1 MQTQF
6 AWISDLNTYQ
16 RSKFQPKQMS
26 YEGDM
31 IFQRW
36 QLNSA
41 SKQVSWRNKS
51 KLHSEASKPTSKFLY
66 QQLSSSKS
74 ELEDFMQSYFSF

>member
-1 MQTQF
+1 MEIKVFKVKCRNLLVLTF
-6 AWISDLNTYQ
+6 GHSDLNILSYKSPLDANSIVLDFWLKDLSTLQ
-16 RSKFQPKQMS
+16 IAAKNMS

-41 SKQVSWRNKS
+41 SK
-51 KLHSEASKPTSKFLY
+51 
-66 QQLSSSKS
+66 
-74 ELEDFMQSYFSF
+74 

>member
-1 MQTQF
+1 MEITVF
-6 AWISDLNTYQ
+6 KVKSRNLPVLTFGHSDLNILSYKSPLDANSIVLDSWLKDLSTLQ
-16 RSKFQPKQMS
+16 IAAKNMS

-41 SKQVSWRNKS
+41 SK
-51 KLHSEASKPTSKFLY
+51 
-66 QQLSSSKS
+66 
-74 ELEDFMQSYFSF
+74 